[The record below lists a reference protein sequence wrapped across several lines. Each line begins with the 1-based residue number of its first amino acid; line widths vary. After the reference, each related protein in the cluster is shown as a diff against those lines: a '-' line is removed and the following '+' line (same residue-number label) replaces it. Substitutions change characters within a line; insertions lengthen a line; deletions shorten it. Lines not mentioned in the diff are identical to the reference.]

1 MKITTT
7 GQLAAYL
14 QDIRQSKGLS
24 QAKVGEK
31 IGVRQG
37 TVSNFEQNPA
47 STKLDTL
54 FKLLSALELE
64 VEIKPRNATAGTKGE
79 TPSEAHRWDQEW

>member
-1 MKITTT
+1 MKVTTT
-7 GQLAAYL
+7 KQLANYL
-14 QDIRQSKGLS
+14 QDTRHNQGISQSKI
-24 QAKVGEK
+24 AEK
-31 IGVRQG
+31 IGLRQG

-64 VEIKPRNATAGTKGE
+64 IEIKPRNPEQNAC
-79 TPSEAHRWDQEW
+79 

>member
-1 MKITTT
+1 MKVTTT
-7 GQLAAYL
+7 KQLANYL
-14 QDIRQSKGLS
+14 QDTRHNQGLS
-24 QAKVGEK
+24 QSKIAEK
-31 IGVRQG
+31 IGLRQG

-64 VEIKPRNATAGTKGE
+64 IEIKPRKPEQNTK
-79 TPSEAHRWDQEW
+79 TSAWDQEW

>member
-1 MKITTT
+1 MKITTS

-14 QDIRQSKGLS
+14 QDIRQSQGLS

-47 STKLDTL
+47 STKLETL

-64 VEIKPRNATAGTKGE
+64 VEIKPRTVTADAKN
-79 TPSEAHRWDQEW
+79 EASSDAKQWDQEW

>member
-1 MKITTT
+1 MKVTTT
-7 GQLAAYL
+7 KQLANYL
-14 QDIRQSKGLS
+14 QDTRHNQGISQSKI
-24 QAKVGEK
+24 AEK
-31 IGVRQG
+31 IGLRQG

-64 VEIKPRNATAGTKGE
+64 IEIKPRNPEQNAKTSA
-79 TPSEAHRWDQEW
+79 WDQEW